1 MPNELQRNSDEQEW
15 IVEDIKKHRW
25 NERIKCWEYFTTW
38 KQSNQKTWEP
48 KSSFIDDNGDKNEI
62 WKKYYRLHLQV
73 LSKPPKSPRKRNAP
87 RALQTSTKRVKK

>member
-1 MPNELQRNSDEQEW
+1 MPNEVQRNSDEQEW

-38 KQSNQKTWEP
+38 KQSNQKTWEL

-62 WKKYYRLHLQV
+62 WKNIIDYIYKFYLNLLSHHEKEMPQELFKLQQ
-73 LSKPPKSPRKRNAP
+73 KG
-87 RALQTSTKRVKK
+87 